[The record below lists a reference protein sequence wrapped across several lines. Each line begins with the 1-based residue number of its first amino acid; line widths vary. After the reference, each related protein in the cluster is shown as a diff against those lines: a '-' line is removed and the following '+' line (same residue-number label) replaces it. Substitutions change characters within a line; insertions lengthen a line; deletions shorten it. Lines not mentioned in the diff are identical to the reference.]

1 MLKRVLIAGCLG
13 GCLIHGTPAVAE
25 SEHGPLTVRWET
37 AFASKYLFQG
47 IDYSDG
53 NPVVQPELSLEYRGF
68 SLTSWF
74 NVDLDERHVNEID
87 LAFAYERELGRFSA
101 TPGYARYQYPNPRW
115 NPSQEVYEDW
125 DPSQEVYLDLLYA
138 TLVDLSLS
146 THYDFDAGKGAYFT
160 LELDRDVETSVGTFG
175 IGSHLFYQRNYYEM
189 SGIPS
194 LEFAVNYSRSIRSV
208 SITPSV
214 SYFATWD
221 NSDFSGESAVP
232 KQWVVS
238 LTIGQSY

>member
-47 IDYSDG
+47 IDYSNG
-53 NPVVQPELSLEYRGF
+53 NPVAQPELSLEYRGF

-87 LAFAYERELGRFSA
+87 LVFAYEREIGRFSA
-101 TPGYARYQYPNPRW
+101 TPGYARYQYPRKGW
-115 NPSQEVYEDW
+115 E
-125 DPSQEVYLDLLYA
+125 PSQEVYLDLSYA
-138 TLVDLSLS
+138 TLLDLSLS
-146 THYDFDAGKGAYFT
+146 SHYDFDAGKGAYFT
-160 LELDRDVETSVGTFG
+160 LGLQRDVETSVGTFG
-175 IGSHLFYQRNYYEM
+175 IGSNLFYQRNYYEM

-194 LEFAVNYSRSIRSV
+194 LEFTVNYSRSIRSV

-214 SYFATWD
+214 SYFVTWD
-221 NSDFSGESAVP
+221 NSDFIGESAVP

>member
-1 MLKRVLIAGCLG
+1 MVLKCVLIAGCLG

-47 IDYSDG
+47 IDYSNG
-53 NPVVQPELSLEYRGF
+53 NPVAQPELSLEYRGF

-74 NVDLDERHVNEID
+74 NVDLDERRVNEID
-87 LAFAYERELGRFSA
+87 LLFAYERELGRLSA
-101 TPGYARYQYPNPRW
+101 TPGYARYRYPDKGW
-115 NPSQEVYEDW
+115 E
-125 DPSQEVYLDLLYA
+125 PSQEVYLDLSYA
-138 TLVDLSLS
+138 TLLDLSLS
-146 THYDFDAGKGAYFT
+146 SHYDFDAGKGAYFT
-160 LELDRDVETSVGTFG
+160 LGLQRDVETSVGTFG
-175 IGSHLFYQRNYYEM
+175 MGSNLFYQRNYYEM

-194 LEFAVNYSRSIRSV
+194 LEFTVNYSRSIRSV

-214 SYFATWD
+214 SYFVTWD
-221 NSDFSGESAVP
+221 NSDFKEQSAVP

-238 LTIGQSY
+238 LMIGQSY

>member
-25 SEHGPLTVRWET
+25 SEHGPLTVSWET
-37 AFASKYLFQG
+37 VFASKYLFQG

-53 NPVVQPELSLEYRGF
+53 NPVAQPELSLEYRGF

-87 LAFAYERELGRFSA
+87 LLFAYERELGRLSA
-101 TPGYARYQYPNPRW
+101 TTGYARYRYPDKGW
-115 NPSQEVYEDW
+115 E
-125 DPSQEVYLDLLYA
+125 PSQEVYLDLSYA
-138 TLVDLSLS
+138 TLLDLSLS
-146 THYDFDAGKGAYFT
+146 SHYDFDAGKGAYFT
-160 LELDRDVETSVGTFG
+160 LGLQRDVETSVGTFG
-175 IGSHLFYQRNYYEM
+175 MGSHLFYQRNYYEM

-194 LEFAVNYSRSIRSV
+194 LEFTVNYSRSIRSV

-214 SYFATWD
+214 SYFVTWD
-221 NSDFSGESAVP
+221 NSDFQGESAVP